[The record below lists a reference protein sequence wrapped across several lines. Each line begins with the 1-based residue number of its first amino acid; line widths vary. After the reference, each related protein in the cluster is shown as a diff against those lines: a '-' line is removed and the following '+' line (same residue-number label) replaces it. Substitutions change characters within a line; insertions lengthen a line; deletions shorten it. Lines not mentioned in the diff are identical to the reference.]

1 MISGHQF
8 KNEYLLL
15 TYFEW
20 KIYIYIYIYYI
31 YLLLCLL
38 NSLVLLPIK
47 DTEEINE
54 LITYF

>member
-8 KNEYLLL
+8 KNEYLFL

-20 KIYIYIYIYYI
+20 KIYIYIIFF
-31 YLLLCLL
+31 LLLCLL

>member
-20 KIYIYIYIYYI
+20 KIYIYIYIL
-31 YLLLCLL
+31 YLFTLMFTQFL
-38 NSLVLLPIK
+38 S
-47 DTEEINE
+47 
-54 LITYF
+54 ITSYKRHRRNK